1 VAAAALEPIS
11 PELVLVCP
19 ELRERALAELPDRA
33 WEAWVAQ
40 VRIRT
45 PNPAAPAEKDSGFL
59 TLREFYR
66 LGVGAFAA
74 GTGVTLLLTLIA
86 DAIR

>member
-1 VAAAALEPIS
+1 MAAVALEPIS

-19 ELRERALAELPDRA
+19 ELRERAMAELPDVT
-33 WEAWVAQ
+33 WDSFVAQ
-40 VRIRT
+40 IRVRT
-45 PNPAAPAEKDSGFL
+45 PRPTAEPRDDDGFL
-59 TLREFYR
+59 KLRELYR
-66 LGVGAFAA
+66 FGLGALAA